1 MSKEIEIL
9 TEIRD
14 SEKRAEH
21 VVEKARR
28 ESQDIIED
36 AQQSSS
42 ELLTAKKEEIKEL
55 QKKRLSDVGDKAS
68 SMKNERLRDG
78 LKEVKQTKEKAEK
91 NISKAVEFVMK
102 KFEAMI

>member
-1 MSKEIEIL
+1 MLKEIEIL

-28 ESQDIIED
+28 ESQDIIDD

-42 ELLTAKKEEIKEL
+42 ELLAEKKQEITKL
-55 QKKRLSDVGDKAS
+55 QEKRLSDAKDKAG
-68 SMKNERLRDG
+68 SMKNERLREG
-78 LKEVKQTKEKAEK
+78 IKEVKQTKEKAEK

>member
-21 VVEKARR
+21 VVEKAKR

-42 ELLTAKKEEIKEL
+42 ELLTAN
-55 QKKRLSDVGDKAS
+55 RATGS
-68 SMKNERLRDG
+68 
-78 LKEVKQTKEKAEK
+78 
-91 NISKAVEFVMK
+91 
-102 KFEAMI
+102 